1 MKEIMVVTRLM
12 FMEKRD
18 ILISIVLGITAGLAA
33 VGLFSASGY
42 LISKAALETPLYAL
56 ILLTS
61 TVKLLGFTRA
71 LSRYAER
78 YFSHRATFTIL
89 SNVRVAFFER
99 LERVVPGIF
108 QNYQSGDLLSRVV
121 GDVESL
127 QDYFLR
133 VFYPPIVMA
142 IVFLSTILFTM
153 FFSVYTALVLFIGLI
168 FTGFVLPAL
177 FTVKQ
182 RKLDSQVRAGRGKLS
197 TDVTEFLYGFR
208 DLKIYQRLEE
218 KRKQLMG
225 TSESYLHEQKKE
237 GKNLQF
243 NEMLITM
250 AGFFITWV
258 VVAAGTY
265 AVAAGQ
271 LEGVFLA
278 MLVMLTITLFED
290 PSVMAGVPV
299 YLNETKQATNRLLSV
314 SQIEEAE
321 KASPMNRLNEKEIA
335 IKMNNVSFTFPGEW
349 RKALDDVSLSL
360 PAGSK
365 TAIVGPS
372 GSGKSTVVQLLL
384 NMYEAAQGDM
394 LINGKPITSIDQE
407 NIWQAANVVLQ
418 ENHFFYGTVRE
429 NLQLAGED
437 VTEEEME
444 KVLADVHLEKF
455 SLDDPVYEKG
465 SNFSG
470 GEKQRLAVARA
481 MLKGKSLWL
490 LDEPVSSV
498 DAVTAKDIYEQL
510 FKQNKADTMVLISHQ
525 LTGLE
530 EMDQIIVMEQ
540 GRIRESGSYSELITQ
555 KGYFY
560 EMRMIEEDLL

>member
-108 QNYQSGDLLSRVV
+108 QKYQSGDLLSRVV

-394 LINGKPITSIDQE
+394 LINGKPIASIDQE

-429 NLQLAGED
+429 NLQLAGDD

-498 DAVTAKDIYEQL
+498 DAITSKDIYEQL
-510 FKQNKADTMVLISHQ
+510 FKQNKTDTLVLISHQ

-540 GRIRESGSYSELITQ
+540 GRIRESGSYSELMAQ

-560 EMRMIEEDLL
+560 EMRRIEDDLL

>member
-18 ILISIVLGITAGLAA
+18 ILISIILGITAGLAA

-108 QNYQSGDLLSRVV
+108 QKYQSGDLLSRVV

-133 VFYPPIVMA
+133 VFYPPIVLA

-153 FFSVYTALVLFIGLI
+153 FFSVYIALVLFIGLI

-182 RKLDSQVRAGRGKLS
+182 RKLDSQVRAGRGELS

-208 DLKIYQRLEE
+208 DLKIYQRLEG

-237 GKNLQF
+237 GGNLQF
-243 NEMLITM
+243 NEMMITM
-250 AGFFITWV
+250 VGFFITWV
-258 VVAAGTY
+258 VVAMGAY
-265 AVAAGQ
+265 FVASGQ

-278 MLVMLTITLFED
+278 MLVMLTITIFED

-299 YLNETKQATNRLLSV
+299 YLNETKQATSRLLSV
-314 SQIEEAE
+314 SQVEEAE
-321 KASPMNRLNEKEIA
+321 KASQMNRLDEKEIA
-335 IKMNNVSFTFPGEW
+335 IEMKNVSFTFPGEW

-372 GSGKSTVVQLLL
+372 GSGKSTVLQLLL
-384 NMYEAAQGDM
+384 NMYEAEQGDIR
-394 LINGKPITSIDQE
+394 INGKLMPSIDQE
-407 NIWQAANVVLQ
+407 SIWQAANVVLQ

-444 KVLADVHLEKF
+444 KVLAGVHLEKF
-455 SLDDPVYEKG
+455 SLDAPVYEKG
-465 SNFSG
+465 NNFSG
-470 GEKQRLAVARA
+470 GEKQRLAIARA
-481 MLKGKSLWL
+481 ILKGKSLWL

-498 DAVTAKDIYEQL
+498 DAVTAQDIYGQL

>member
-108 QNYQSGDLLSRVV
+108 QKYQSGDLLSRVV

-394 LINGKPITSIDQE
+394 LINGKPIASIDQE

-429 NLQLAGED
+429 NLQLAGDD

-465 SNFSG
+465 NNFSG

-498 DAVTAKDIYEQL
+498 DAITSKDIYEQL
-510 FKQNKADTMVLISHQ
+510 FKQNKTDTLVLISHQ

-540 GRIRESGSYSELITQ
+540 GRIRESGSYSELMAQ

-560 EMRMIEEDLL
+560 EMRRIEDDLL

>member
-1 MKEIMVVTRLM
+1 MRVT
-12 FMEKRD
+12 
-18 ILISIVLGITAGLAA
+18 
-33 VGLFSASGY
+33 
-42 LISKAALETPLYAL
+42 
-56 ILLTS
+56 
-61 TVKLLGFTRA
+61 
-71 LSRYAER
+71 
-78 YFSHRATFTIL
+78 
-89 SNVRVAFFER
+89 FFEK
-99 LERVVPGIF
+99 LERAVPGIF
-108 QNYQSGDLLSRVV
+108 HKYQSGDLLSRVV

-394 LINGKPITSIDQE
+394 LINGKPIASIDQE

-429 NLQLAGED
+429 NLQLAGDD

-465 SNFSG
+465 NNFSG

-498 DAVTAKDIYEQL
+498 DAITSKDIYEQL
-510 FKQNKADTMVLISHQ
+510 FKQNKTDTLVLISHQ

-540 GRIRESGSYSELITQ
+540 GRIRESGSYSELMAQ

-560 EMRMIEEDLL
+560 EMRRIEDDLL

>member
-108 QNYQSGDLLSRVV
+108 QKYQSGDLLSRVV

-153 FFSVYTALVLFIGLI
+153 FFSVYTALVFFIGLI

-299 YLNETKQATNRLLSV
+299 YLNETKQATNRLL
-314 SQIEEAE
+314 
-321 KASPMNRLNEKEIA
+321 
-335 IKMNNVSFTFPGEW
+335 
-349 RKALDDVSLSL
+349 
-360 PAGSK
+360 
-365 TAIVGPS
+365 
-372 GSGKSTVVQLLL
+372 
-384 NMYEAAQGDM
+384 
-394 LINGKPITSIDQE
+394 
-407 NIWQAANVVLQ
+407 
-418 ENHFFYGTVRE
+418 
-429 NLQLAGED
+429 
-437 VTEEEME
+437 
-444 KVLADVHLEKF
+444 
-455 SLDDPVYEKG
+455 
-465 SNFSG
+465 
-470 GEKQRLAVARA
+470 
-481 MLKGKSLWL
+481 
-490 LDEPVSSV
+490 
-498 DAVTAKDIYEQL
+498 
-510 FKQNKADTMVLISHQ
+510 
-525 LTGLE
+525 
-530 EMDQIIVMEQ
+530 
-540 GRIRESGSYSELITQ
+540 
-555 KGYFY
+555 
-560 EMRMIEEDLL
+560 